1 MATWTFS
8 GYNNGRGGAVTFTY
22 TASFN
27 AAANQTTVTI
37 TNYTTAFNTG
47 GVSGY
52 CYLSGIFTVKSTDNP
67 GSYGTLTVSEEH
79 HKNGNSP
86 TVSTDV
92 SQTIVVSHGIGTSKQ
107 ITISFSGEIGAN
119 SYKPQFTDSD
129 TYKTETV
136 ASATARSLS
145 ISAGTGS
152 SVTVV
157 RQSSPW
163 VATGSISN
171 GATIYDGDVL
181 KIDFSVSTG
190 YDLSVRTVN
199 GSTFTSGG
207 THTVS
212 GNVNVVSR
220 ATVKSYTLTVNA
232 DSHALVT
239 VTRGGEALSNG
250 AEINHFD
257 QISVTASAI
266 SGYKVSAADI
276 NGTAISPDTAVS
288 HTVSGPVTV
297 TVFTE
302 ALSNLFIDIGGRRKR
317 VMVVIDS
324 GGLRKKYRTIFK

>member
-8 GYNNGRGGAVTFTY
+8 GYKNGRGAEVTFTY

-27 AAANQTTVTI
+27 PATNQTTVTI
-37 TNYTTAFNTG
+37 DNCRSVFNTG
-47 GVSGY
+47 GSSSVCS
-52 CYLSGIFTVKSTDNP
+52 LT
-67 GSYGTLTVSEEH
+67 GTLTVKAADNTASSGSVNVSQSQ
-79 HKNGNSP
+79 NGNNI
-86 TVSTDV
+86 TISTAV
-92 SQTIVVSHGIGTSKQ
+92 GQTITVSHGIGTSKQ
-107 ITISFSGEIGAN
+107 IVLAFSGDINAN
-119 SYKPQFTDSD
+119 YYHSYPDEST
-129 TYKTETV
+129 TATV
-136 ASATARSLS
+136 ANATARSIS

-152 SVTVV
+152 SISVT

-163 VATGSISN
+163 VSTGSISN

-181 KIDFSVSTG
+181 KIDFNVSTG
-190 YDLSVRTVN
+190 YNLSVRTVN

-212 GNVNVVSR
+212 GNVTVVSR
-220 ATVKSYTLTVNA
+220 TTVKSYTLTITA

-239 VTRGGEALSNG
+239 VMRGGEALSNG

-257 QISVTASAI
+257 QISVTASAK

-276 NGTAISPDTAVS
+276 NGTAISPGTAVS

-302 ALSNLFIDIGGRRKR
+302 ALSNLFIDTADGRKR

-324 GGLRKKYRTIFK
+324 GGKRKKYRTIFK

>member
-8 GYNNGRGGAVTFTY
+8 GYNNGRGAEVTFTY
-22 TASFN
+22 TAVFN
-27 AAANQTTVTI
+27 PATNQTTVTI
-37 TNYTTAFNTG
+37 DNCRSVFNTG
-47 GVSGY
+47 GSSSV
-52 CYLSGIFTVKSTDNP
+52 CALT
-67 GSYGTLTVSEEH
+67 GTLTVKAADNASSSGSVNVSQSQ
-79 HKNGNSP
+79 NGNSI
-86 TVSTDV
+86 TISTAV
-92 SQTIVVSHGIGTSKQ
+92 GQTITVSHGTGTSKQ
-107 ITISFSGEIGAN
+107 IVIAFSGDINAAYYH
-119 SYKPQFTDSD
+119 SYPNEST
-129 TYKTETV
+129 TATV
-136 ASATARSLS
+136 ANATARSLS

-152 SVTVV
+152 NVTVA

-190 YDLSVRTVN
+190 YNLSVRTVN

-212 GNVNVVSR
+212 GNVTVVSR

-239 VTRGGEALSNG
+239 VMRSGEALSNG

-257 QISVTASAI
+257 QLSVTASAV

-276 NGTAISPDTAVS
+276 NGTVISPDTAVS

-302 ALSNLFIDIGGRRKR
+302 ALSNLFIDIDGRRKR

-324 GGLRKKYRTIFK
+324 DGMRKKYRTIFK

>member
-8 GYNNGRGGAVTFTY
+8 GYKNGRGAEVTFTY
-22 TASFN
+22 TAAFN
-27 AAANQTTVTI
+27 PATNQTTVTI
-37 TNYTTAFNTG
+37 NSCKSVFNTG
-47 GVSGY
+47 GSSSVCS
-52 CYLSGIFTVKSTDNP
+52 LT
-67 GSYGTLTVSEEH
+67 GTLTVKAADNTSSSGSV
-79 HKNGNSP
+79 NVSQSQSGNSI
-86 TVSTDV
+86 TISTDV
-92 SQTIVVSHGIGTSKQ
+92 GQTITVTHAKGTSKQ
-107 ITISFSGEIGAN
+107 IVLAFDGDINAAYYH
-119 SYKPQFTDSD
+119 SYPNEST
-129 TYKTETV
+129 TATV
-136 ASATARSLS
+136 ANATARSLS

-163 VATGSISN
+163 VATGGISN
-171 GATIYDGDVL
+171 GATVYDGDVL

-190 YDLSVRTVN
+190 YALSVRTVN
-199 GSTFTSGG
+199 GSTFTSGS

-212 GNVNVVSR
+212 GNVTVVSR
-220 ATVKSYTLTVNA
+220 ATVKSYTLTITS

-239 VTRGGEALSNG
+239 VTRGGEVLSNG

-257 QISVTASAI
+257 LLSVTASAK

-276 NGTAISPDTAVS
+276 NGKVISPDTAVS

-302 ALSNLFIDIGGRRKR
+302 ALSNLFIDTINGRKR

-324 GGLRKKYRTIFK
+324 GGKRKKYRTIFK

>member
-8 GYNNGRGGAVTFTY
+8 GYNNGRGAEVTFTY
-22 TASFN
+22 TAAFN
-27 AAANQTTVTI
+27 PSTNQTTVTI
-37 TNYTTAFNTG
+37 NSCKSVFNTG
-47 GVSGY
+47 GSSSV
-52 CYLSGIFTVKSTDNP
+52 CALT
-67 GSYGTLTVSEEH
+67 GTLTVKAADNTASSGSVNVSQS
-79 HKNGNSP
+79 KSGNSI
-86 TVSTDV
+86 TISTDV
-92 SQTIVVSHGIGTSKQ
+92 GQTITVTHAKGTSKQ
-107 ITISFSGEIGAN
+107 IVLAFSGDINAAYYH
-119 SYKPQFTDSD
+119 SYPNEST
-129 TYKTETV
+129 TATV
-136 ASATARSLS
+136 ANATARSLS

-157 RQSSPW
+157 RQASPW

-171 GATIYDGDVL
+171 GATVYDGDVL

-190 YDLSVRTVN
+190 YNLSVRTVN

-212 GNVNVVSR
+212 GNVTVVSR
-220 ATVKSYTLTVNA
+220 ATVKSYTLTVTA

-239 VTRGGEALSNG
+239 VMRGGEALSNG

-257 QISVTASAI
+257 LLSVTASAV

-276 NGTAISPDTAVS
+276 NGTVISPDTAVS

-302 ALSNLFIDIGGRRKR
+302 ALSNLFIDIDGRRKR
-317 VMVVIDS
+317 VMVLIDS
-324 GGLRKKYRTIFK
+324 GGQRKKYRSIFV

>member
-8 GYNNGRGGAVTFTY
+8 GYNNGRGAEVTFTY
-22 TASFN
+22 TAAFN
-27 AAANQTTVTI
+27 PSTNQTTVTI
-37 TNYTTAFNTG
+37 TNCKSVFNTG
-47 GVSGY
+47 GASSVCS
-52 CYLSGIFTVKSTDNP
+52 LT
-67 GSYGTLTVSEEH
+67 GTLTVKAADNTASSGSVNVSQSQ
-79 HKNGNSP
+79 NGNNI
-86 TVSTDV
+86 TISTAV
-92 SQTIVVSHGIGTSKQ
+92 GQTITVSHGTGTSKQ
-107 ITISFSGEIGAN
+107 IILAFSGDIN
-119 SYKPQFTDSD
+119 SAYYH
-129 TYKTETV
+129 TYPDESTTATV
-136 ASATARSLS
+136 ANAVARSLS

-152 SVTVV
+152 SVTVT
-157 RQSSPW
+157 RQFSPW

-190 YDLSVRTVN
+190 YNLSVRTVN

-212 GNVNVVSR
+212 GNVTVVSR

-239 VTRGGEALSNG
+239 VTRGGEDLSNG

-257 QISVTASAI
+257 QLSVTASAV

-276 NGTAISPDTAVS
+276 NGTAISPGTAVS

-302 ALSNLFIDIGGRRKR
+302 ALSNLFIDTINGRKR

>member
-8 GYNNGRGGAVTFTY
+8 GYNNGRGAEVTFTY
-22 TASFN
+22 TAVFN
-27 AAANQTTVTI
+27 PATNQTTVTI
-37 TNYTTAFNTG
+37 DNCRSVFNTG
-47 GVSGY
+47 GSSSV
-52 CYLSGIFTVKSTDNP
+52 CALT
-67 GSYGTLTVSEEH
+67 GTLTVKAADNASSSGSVNVSQSQ
-79 HKNGNSP
+79 NGNSI
-86 TVSTDV
+86 TISTAV
-92 SQTIVVSHGIGTSKQ
+92 GQTITVSHGKGTSKQ
-107 ITISFSGEIGAN
+107 IILTFSGDIN
-119 SYKPQFTDSD
+119 SAYYHSYPNEST
-129 TYKTETV
+129 TATV
-136 ASATARSLS
+136 ANATARSLS

-163 VATGSISN
+163 VATGIISN
-171 GATIYDGDVL
+171 GATVYDGDVL

-190 YDLSVRTVN
+190 YNLSVRTVN

-212 GNVNVVSR
+212 GNVTVVSR

-257 QISVTASAI
+257 QLSVTASAV

-276 NGTAISPDTAVS
+276 NGTAISPGTAVS

-317 VMVVIDS
+317 VMVLIDS
-324 GGLRKKYRTIFK
+324 GGQRKKYRTIFK

>member
-8 GYNNGRGGAVTFTY
+8 GYNNGRGAEVTFTY
-22 TASFN
+22 TAAFN
-27 AAANQTTVTI
+27 PATNQTTVTI
-37 TNYTTAFNTG
+37 NSCKSVFNTG
-47 GVSGY
+47 GSSSVCS
-52 CYLSGIFTVKSTDNP
+52 LT
-67 GSYGTLTVSEEH
+67 GTLTVKAADNTTSSGSVNVSQS
-79 HKNGNSP
+79 KSGNSI
-86 TVSTDV
+86 TISTDV
-92 SQTIVVSHGIGTSKQ
+92 GQTITVSHAKGTSKQ
-107 ITISFSGEIGAN
+107 IVLAFSGDINAAYYH
-119 SYKPQFTDSD
+119 SYPNEST
-129 TYKTETV
+129 TATV
-136 ASATARSLS
+136 ANATARSLS

-152 SVTVV
+152 SVTVI

-163 VATGSISN
+163 VSTGSISN
-171 GATIYDGDVL
+171 GATVYDGDVL

-190 YDLSVRTVN
+190 YNLSVHTVN

-207 THTVS
+207 THTLS
-212 GNVNVVSR
+212 GNVTVVSR

-257 QISVTASAI
+257 LLSVTASAI

-302 ALSNLFIDIGGRRKR
+302 ALSNLLIDIGGKRKR
-317 VMVVIDS
+317 VMVLIDS
-324 GGLRKKYRTIFK
+324 GGQRKKYRTIFK